1 MSESTDSA
9 TRSASIGHGTT
20 PGDVAPTIRARDD
33 VDGCGCLEC
42 RHIETTTTNRTVLDA
57 LVWSVRLFRSYPS
70 IPAFAGVIILANRLL
85 ETDTIEL
92 LPTPAVGMI
101 EAVTAFAFV
110 ISLRAYVGTIVAG
123 ELTGDSVTIRE
134 GLRRS
139 IGRTPAL
146 VGVILLTVF
155 SVMTIPFFLSLP
167 LLVLVGALPINPVGM
182 VSFPVAAA
190 VGVIVFVVPILFLL
204 FKFWFA
210 PEACVIGEY
219 GPLESLRVS
228 WRITTNYRTKFL
240 LVGVIAIGSALSLYL
255 PTVVPQLET
264 EMTLVHP
271 VLGVISSSVG
281 ELLSIVWAS
290 AYAHI
295 YVQGI
300 VS

>member
-1 MSESTDSA
+1 M
-9 TRSASIGHGTT
+9 
-20 PGDVAPTIRARDD
+20 
-33 VDGCGCLEC
+33 
-42 RHIETTTTNRTVLDA
+42 
-57 LVWSVRLFRSYPS
+57 
-70 IPAFAGVIILANRLL
+70 IILANRLL